1 MAFGQAREGAAM
13 AQQPNGGILAGIRV
27 LDLADEK
34 GLPCTKF
41 FADLGADVIKVEQ
54 PGGDP
59 MRARPPYAGD
69 QAHPERS
76 LYFLHWN
83 ANKRGITLD
92 LATPDG
98 QALFRQL
105 AATADVIVETFNPGT
120 LDGWGLGYTAL
131 AEANPGLVMTSIT
144 VFGQTGPYRD
154 YQGNELIAFALGGL
168 MALAGDPGGPPV
180 VAPGDLASGMASMHA
195 ALATQV
201 ALFHRLQT
209 GRGQQVDASLS
220 EAAAHIGGYVVPYYS
235 YHGDKPVR
243 VSHTVRTFELH
254 DVYPCKDG
262 YARLFIL
269 PRDHWL
275 AFLEWLGKPP
285 ELDDPVFEDQNMR
298 RENSD
303 LINPYVEQLCAQY
316 TKHDLYLEAQSR
328 HLAITPMNTP
338 ADFVESEQTKAR
350 GYFLDAEHPVV
361 GKYRQVGP
369 LHKYSA
375 MPAAVWRT
383 APLVG
388 EHNDEILGGELGL
401 SHDDLASLRAA
412 GVI

>member
-1 MAFGQAREGAAM
+1 MTQDAAD
-13 AQQPNGGILAGIRV
+13 GILSGIRV
-27 LDLADEK
+27 LDLADDK

-41 FADLGADVIKVEQ
+41 FADLGADVIKIEQ

-59 MRARPPYAGD
+59 ARARPPFAQD
-69 QAHPERS
+69 QPHPERS

-92 LATPDG
+92 LEAPDG

-105 AATADVIVETFNPGT
+105 ARTADVVVETFNPGV
-120 LDGWGLGYTAL
+120 LDRWGIGYAAL
-131 AEANPGLVMTSIT
+131 QAVNPSLVMTSIT

-154 YQGNELIAFALGGL
+154 YQGNELVAFALGGL
-168 MALAGDPGGPPV
+168 MALSGEPGGPPV

-201 ALFHRLQT
+201 ALFHR
-209 GRGQQVDASLS
+209 GRGGPGQHIDVSLS
-220 EAAAHIGGYVVPYYS
+220 EAAAHIGGYVVSYYS

-243 VSHTVRTFELH
+243 VSHREQTFELH

-262 YARLFIL
+262 WARLFIL

-275 AFLEWLGKPP
+275 HFLEWLGKPP

-303 LINPYVEQLCAQY
+303 LINPYVLQLCQQY
-316 TKHDLYLEAQSR
+316 TKQELYLEAQRR
-328 HLAITPMNTP
+328 HLAVTPVNEP
-338 ADFVESEQTKAR
+338 GDFVESEQTQAR
-350 GYFLDAEHPVV
+350 NYFLDAEHPVV
-361 GKYRQVGP
+361 GKYRQVGL

-375 MPAAVWRT
+375 LTPKVRRT

-388 EHNDEILGGELGL
+388 EHNAEIFMGELGL
-401 SHDDLASLRAA
+401 SRDDLVSLRAA

>member
-1 MAFGQAREGAAM
+1 MIQDAGD
-13 AQQPNGGILAGIRV
+13 GILSGIRV
-27 LDLADEK
+27 LDLADDK

-41 FADLGADVIKVEQ
+41 FADLGADVVKIEQ

-59 MRARPPYAGD
+59 TRARPPFAQD
-69 QAHPERS
+69 RPHPERS
-76 LYFLHWN
+76 LYFVHWN

-92 LATPDG
+92 FEQPDG
-98 QALFRQL
+98 QELFRQL
-105 AATADVIVETFNPGT
+105 ARTADVVVETFNPGV
-120 LDGWGLGYTAL
+120 LDRWGLGYEAL
-131 AEANPGLVMTSIT
+131 SALNPGRIMTSIT

-154 YQGNELIAFALGGL
+154 HQGNELVAFALGGL
-168 MALAGDPGGPPV
+168 MALSGEPGGPPC

-201 ALFHRLQT
+201 ALYHR
-209 GRGQQVDASLS
+209 GHGGKGQQIDVSLA
-220 EAAAHIGGYVVPYYS
+220 EAAAHIGGYVVSYYS
-235 YHGDKPVR
+235 YHGEKPVR
-243 VSHTVRTFELH
+243 VSHREQTFELH

-262 YARLFIL
+262 WARLFIL

-275 AFLEWLGKPP
+275 AFLDWLGKPP

-303 LINPYVEQLCAQY
+303 LINPYVHQLCQQY
-316 TKHDLYLEAQSR
+316 TKQELYLEAQRR
-328 HLAITPMNTP
+328 HLAVTPMNTP
-338 ADFVESEQTKAR
+338 ADFVESEQTRAR
-350 GYFLDAEHPVV
+350 EYFLPAEHPVV
-361 GKYRQVGP
+361 GPYRQVGP

-375 MPAAVWRT
+375 MPPRIRRA

-388 EHNDEILGGELGL
+388 EHNAAVLGGELGL
-401 SHDDLASLRAA
+401 SPDDLASLHAA